1 MSYERNIKW
10 LNDRRVNYRQEPI
23 NDEPTFSNDH
33 YSYYANGTYEYYNL
47 FYTPS
52 KITTYK
58 SLKWHMLVLY
68 YLNIDGV
75 DGDDVSLEDDMR
87 CIFKFIANKENGFVT
102 FFIKSSVLDDM
113 IQNVFNQGGDA
124 PKNRAR
130 KIIFKDYNGLS
141 FNEKM
146 KVVGQLS
153 GRQKLDKEKI
163 YDTMLHLND
172 FGKPITNGRLAGLL
186 DCSIRTIQRH
196 MCADLKREKQ
206 RLNEEIQYS

>member
-1 MSYERNIKW
+1 MSYPRKIQW
-10 LNDRRVNYRQEPI
+10 LNDKRIYYRQDPI
-23 NDEPTFSNDH
+23 NDKPTFSTDT
-33 YSYYANGTYEYYNL
+33 YDYYENGTHEYYNL
-47 FYTPS
+47 FNTQS

-58 SLKWHMLVLY
+58 SLKWHMLVLH
-68 YLNIDGV
+68 YLNHERFAFDSIIN
-75 DGDDVSLEDDMR
+75 LY
-87 CIFKFIANKENGFVT
+87 KFIANKENGFVT
-102 FFIKSSVLDDM
+102 FFIKSIVLDSI
-113 IQNVFNQGGDA
+113 IQDVINQGGDP

-153 GRQKLDKEKI
+153 GRQKLDKESI
-163 YDTMLHLND
+163 YQTMLDLNE

-196 MCADLKREKQ
+196 MCADLKREKEI
-206 RLNEEIQYS
+206 LNEEI

>member
-1 MSYERNIKW
+1 MSYRRKIEW
-10 LNDRRVNYRQEPI
+10 LNNKHIYYRQDPI
-23 NDEPTFSNDH
+23 NDKPTFSTDT
-33 YSYYANGTYEYYNL
+33 YDYYENGTHEYYNL
-47 FYTPS
+47 FNTQS

-58 SLKWHMLVLY
+58 SLKWHMLVLH
-68 YLNIDGV
+68 YLNHERFAFDSIIN
-75 DGDDVSLEDDMR
+75 LY
-87 CIFKFIANKENGFVT
+87 KFIANKENGFVT
-102 FFIKSSVLDDM
+102 FFIKSVVLDNM
-113 IQNVFNQGGDA
+113 IEDVINQGGDP

-153 GRQKLDKEKI
+153 GRQKLDKESI
-163 YDTMLHLND
+163 YQTMLDLNE

-196 MCADLKREKQ
+196 MCADLKREKEI
-206 RLNEEIQYS
+206 LNEEI

>member
-1 MSYERNIKW
+1 MSYPRKIQW
-10 LNDRRVNYRQEPI
+10 LNDKRIYYRQDPI
-23 NDEPTFSNDH
+23 NDKPT
-33 YSYYANGTYEYYNL
+33 YSTDTYDYYENGTHEYYNL
-47 FYTPS
+47 FNTKS

-75 DGDDVSLEDDMR
+75 EGDEVSLYDDMTSV
-87 CIFKFIANKENGFVT
+87 FKFIANKENGFVT
-102 FFIKSSVLDDM
+102 FFIKQKLLYSM
-113 IQNVFNQGGDA
+113 IEDVFNQGGDA
-124 PKNRAR
+124 PKNRVR

-163 YDTMLHLND
+163 YDTMIYLND
-172 FGKPITNGRLAGLL
+172 FGKPITNSRLAGLL
-186 DCSIRTIQRH
+186 DCSVRTIQRH
-196 MCADLKREKQ
+196 MCVKLKREKKI
-206 RLNEEIQYS
+206 LNEEV

>member
-1 MSYERNIKW
+1 MSYRRKIEW
-10 LNDRRVNYRQEPI
+10 LNNKHVYYRQDPI
-23 NDEPTFSNDH
+23 NDKPTFSTDT
-33 YSYYANGTYEYYNL
+33 YDYYENGTHEYYNL
-47 FYTPS
+47 FNTQS

-58 SLKWHMLVLY
+58 SLKWHMLVLH
-68 YLNIDGV
+68 YLNHERFAFDSIIN
-75 DGDDVSLEDDMR
+75 LY
-87 CIFKFIANKENGFVT
+87 KFIANKENGFVT
-102 FFIKSSVLDDM
+102 FFIKSIILDNM
-113 IQNVFNQGGDA
+113 IQDVINQGGDP

-153 GRQKLDKEKI
+153 GRQKLDKESI
-163 YDTMLHLND
+163 YQTMLDLNE

-196 MCADLKREKQ
+196 MCADLKREKEI
-206 RLNEEIQYS
+206 LNEEI